1 MDDKELIKKIMEEVK
16 DEKLREEL
24 LRRVAK
30 GEGSSVEKILKRIE
44 HRLKAEDS
52 LAKQEIMHGRT
63 EKTAKIEWWE
73 GLIGALFYV
82 LFLVVFSVAFYFIFF
97 KGFAEITNED
107 FFEGFAETP
116 NEDFEGI
123 FKLIPFLMGIFWLLV
138 IVNGIVYAIIQVYY
152 LLEGKKEYERLKKEE
167 EELEK

>member
-1 MDDKELIKKIMEEVK
+1 MDDKELIRRIMEEVK

-30 GEGSSVEKILKRIE
+30 GEGGSVEKILKKIE

-63 EKTAKIEWWE
+63 EKLAKIEWWGQLIATPLVYVIL
-73 GLIGALFYV
+73 GL
-82 LFLVVFSVAFYFIFF
+82 VFSGIILFSSYDSVG
-97 KGFAEITNED
+97 GFARIPKLT
-107 FFEGFAETP
+107 FFSL
-116 NEDFEGI
+116 GI
-123 FKLIPFLMGIFWLLV
+123 LWLLV
-138 IVNGIVYAIIQVYY
+138 IVSAVRDVYF
-152 LLEGKKEYERLKKEE
+152 LLEGKKEYERRKKEE

>member
-52 LAKQEIMHGRT
+52 LAKQKIMHGRT
-63 EKTAKIEWWE
+63 EKIAKIEWWGE
-73 GLIGALFYV
+73 LIATPLSYVVLGLGFSGIILLWAYLSYEDFAKMPKFI
-82 LFLVVFSVAFYFIFF
+82 LFLL
-97 KGFAEITNED
+97 
-107 FFEGFAETP
+107 
-116 NEDFEGI
+116 GI
-123 FKLIPFLMGIFWLLV
+123 VWLLI
-138 IVNGIVYAIIQVYY
+138 IVDAMIQVYF
-152 LLEGKKEYERLKKEE
+152 LLEGKKEYERRKKEE
-167 EELEK
+167 EELNK

>member
-1 MDDKELIKKIMEEVK
+1 MDDKELIKRIMEEVK

-44 HRLKAEDS
+44 HRLKAQDS

-63 EKTAKIEWWE
+63 EKIAKIEWWDSLLSPLYLIVFFGFAFIFVHYGFE
-73 GLIGALFYV
+73 GLAKIPTWVFVVIAV
-82 LFLVVFSVAFYFIFF
+82 LSLAVATVIRTYF
-97 KGFAEITNED
+97 
-107 FFEGFAETP
+107 
-116 NEDFEGI
+116 
-123 FKLIPFLMGIFWLLV
+123 
-138 IVNGIVYAIIQVYY
+138 
-152 LLEGKKEYERLKKEE
+152 LLEGKKEYERRKKEE

>member
-44 HRLKAEDS
+44 HRLKGQDS
-52 LAKQEIMHGRT
+52 LSKQEIMHGRT
-63 EKTAKIEWWE
+63 EKIAKIEWWDQ
-73 GLIGALFYV
+73 LVSVPLFYV
-82 LFLVVFSVAFYFIFF
+82 LLGSIFSGVFLFLAYNIFG
-97 KGFAEITNED
+97 GFAKIPKLTL
-107 FFEGFAETP
+107 FLL
-116 NEDFEGI
+116 GI
-123 FKLIPFLMGIFWLLV
+123 LWLLLIANAV
-138 IVNGIVYAIIQVYY
+138 IQVYF
-152 LLEGKKEYERLKKEE
+152 LLEGKKEYERRKKEE

>member
-1 MDDKELIKKIMEEVK
+1 MDDKELIKRIMEEVK

-44 HRLKAEDS
+44 HRLKGQHS
-52 LAKQEIMHGRT
+52 LAKQEILHGRT
-63 EKTAKIEWWE
+63 EKIAKIEWWGE
-73 GLIGALFYV
+73 LVFTPIGFILVYGMIV
-82 LFLVVFSVAFYFIFF
+82 GLFLFAAYDVYG
-97 KGFAEITNED
+97 GFTKIPKLTW
-107 FFEGFAETP
+107 FAL
-116 NEDFEGI
+116 GL
-123 FKLIPFLMGIFWLLV
+123 LILAAILQTV
-138 IVNGIVYAIIQVYY
+138 IHIYY